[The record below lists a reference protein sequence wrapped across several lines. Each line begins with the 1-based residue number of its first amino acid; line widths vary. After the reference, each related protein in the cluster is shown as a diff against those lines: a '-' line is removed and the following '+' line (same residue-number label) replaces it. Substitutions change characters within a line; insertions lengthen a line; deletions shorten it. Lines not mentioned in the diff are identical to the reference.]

1 MPGSFRNA
9 TAVIHG
15 IFAILVVTGTVGSL
29 SAQEFPVDNLD
40 YRGGAGC
47 CGGSEPY
54 VVPIQAHWWHRPWLP
69 PRPWMPWKRH
79 HHHGHYSHGYADPY
93 AMMAPEF
100 AGFPNA
106 GGETCC
112 QGSAEQGG
120 YNGDGLYVPGGA
132 EVGPYPMQQGG
143 IPAMPEEPGR
153 IHAKPMDPASPTPL
167 QPQPGESNWQPMPPR
182 SMPEKIE
189 IPNIEPVPMSDPAP
203 KAKEAPPPP
212 KDAKIP
218 VLRST
223 SGMFR
228 PVPGAAR
235 AWQAVSQT
243 TLR

>member
-1 MPGSFRNA
+1 MPGSFHNTRA
-9 TAVIHG
+9 LRQGIVALLMVSGTAG
-15 IFAILVVTGTVGSL
+15 AL

-54 VVPIQAHWWHRPWLP
+54 IVPIQPHWWRRPWLP

-79 HHHGHYSHGYADPY
+79 HHYGLYAAGYSDPY

-100 AGFPNA
+100 AGFPNL
-106 GGETCC
+106 GGEACC
-112 QGSAEQGG
+112 QGSAGQGG
-120 YNGDGLYVPGGA
+120 YGSDGLYVPGGA
-132 EVGPYPMQQGG
+132 EIAPYSMQPGG

-167 QPQPGESNWQPMPPR
+167 PSQPGESNWQPMPPR

-189 IPNIEPVPMSDPAP
+189 IPNVEPVPMSDPVP
-203 KAKEAPPPP
+203 RAKEAPLPPR
-212 KDAKIP
+212 DAKTP